1 MATGFEW
8 TELFLKYSK
17 TVLAGIAFLVGSLG
31 YNIYGNFDKSAVIE
45 EKAKVIEKKE
55 AVIVEKKKE
64 VKATQEQLTN
74 VAEHFYI
81 TTKPVKTPS
90 KFAGVPCTAAC
101 IKIINEA
108 IKKHEKGRLH

>member
-17 TVLAGIAFLVGSLG
+17 TVLTGIAFLVGSLG
-31 YNIYGNFDKSAVIE
+31 YNIYGNFDKSIVIE
-45 EKAKVIEKKE
+45 
-55 AVIVEKKKE
+55 EKKKE
-64 VKATQEQLTN
+64 VKATQEQLAN

-90 KFAGVPCTAAC
+90 KFTGIPCAAAC